1 MLWRHRFITDT
12 WGWEVPA
19 GRVDAGEAPMAA
31 GHREALE
38 ETGWAPG
45 PLTPLTSY
53 HPHNGSSDATFHL
66 FLATEATHVG
76 PPTDTDESFVG
87 KRINLETGE
96 EDEAGERPGPDNL
109 LASVMQAFDGDPSA
123 LWGEAMPLSAWRA

>member
-1 MLWRHRFITDT
+1 
-12 WGWEVPA
+12 
-19 GRVDAGEAPMAA
+19 MAA

-76 PPTDTDESFVG
+76 PPTDTDEAERIEWLSWAQVRDQIAAGHVG
-87 KRINLETGE
+87 DGLSLT
-96 EDEAGERPGPDNL
+96 AL
-109 LASVMQAFDGDPSA
+109 LYRM
-123 LWGEAMPLSAWRA
+123 AMR

>member
-1 MLWRHRFITDT
+1 MGAGV
-12 WGWEVPA
+12 WGVQVIA
-19 GRVDAGEAPMAA
+19 G
-31 GHREALE
+31 
-38 ETGWAPG
+38 
-45 PLTPLTSY
+45 
-53 HPHNGSSDATFHL
+53 
-66 FLATEATHVG
+66 
-76 PPTDTDESFVG
+76 TDESFVG